1 MQIRDGR
8 VSTEDGEA
16 VVNRGGWV
24 RIPEELLGG
33 ASRAHVDRVP
43 DGVVLRIRERAA
55 APVPVELA
63 VAPGEV
69 VARTV
74 GLSKSYGDAPVLRD
88 LSLAFESGRLTAVTG
103 RSGSGKSTLLHLLAG
118 LDLADRRRGARA
130 RGADVAPRRDPPS
143 SCPS

>member
-1 MQIRDGR
+1 CAPPPREWGAPAFLATHDPSSAAVADRVVQIRDGR

-74 GLSKSYGDAPVLRD
+74 GL
-88 LSLAFESGRLTAVTG
+88 
-103 RSGSGKSTLLHLLAG
+103 
-118 LDLADRRRGARA
+118 
-130 RGADVAPRRDPPS
+130 
-143 SCPS
+143 